1 MTIPVSVKKYATTV
15 DPYQKVLLTP
25 NPLTEEESE
34 VEEVEGTG
42 ERQEQVETSEE
53 EKMERKEDTSEE
65 EQVEREEREKEETK

>member
-1 MTIPVSVKKYATTV
+1 MIFVSNHPIPQSSKYNWPRERFKIMTIPVSVKKYATTV

-42 ERQEQVETSEE
+42 ERQE
-53 EKMERKEDTSEE
+53 
-65 EQVEREEREKEETK
+65 